1 MKQLL
6 TVLVCLVFGLSCQA
20 QTATNALL
28 GKWETSRIRESN
40 VINGKKNV
48 EEYNYEG
55 ERLYN
60 FVSDKV
66 CYITTG
72 YSDVK
77 HPHTYVIKGDKII
90 FTMEPMHLRKIKSSE
105 DEYGIELETT
115 SWYFKIDTDKKLLY
129 FSNTTKDGNDSYQS
143 IITFKKVKKVK

>member
-28 GKWETSRIRESN
+28 GKWETSKIRESN
-40 VINGKKNV
+40 VINGKKSQ
-48 EEYNYEG
+48 EEYDYEG

-77 HPHTYVIKGDKII
+77 HPHTYVIQGDRII
-90 FTMEPMHLRKIKSSE
+90 FTMEPMHLKKIKSSE
-105 DEYGIELETT
+105 EEYGIELEPT
-115 SWYFKIDTDKKLLY
+115 SWNFKVDADKKFLY
-129 FSNTTKDGNDSYQS
+129 FSNTTKDGNDTYASR
-143 IITFKKVKKVK
+143 ITFKKVKK